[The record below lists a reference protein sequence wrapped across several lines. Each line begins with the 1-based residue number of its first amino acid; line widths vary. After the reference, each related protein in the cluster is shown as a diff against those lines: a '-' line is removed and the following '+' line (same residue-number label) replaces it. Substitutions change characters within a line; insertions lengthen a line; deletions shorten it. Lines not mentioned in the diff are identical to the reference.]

1 MKGLLIKDLTVIG
14 KQKKF
19 LVIVLLLAVF
29 LTFGSED
36 TGFAGNYAMLVLTT
50 LTLTTISYDEMNGG
64 MMFLLSLPATRKT
77 YVKAKYTFAFLNLLV
92 AAAVGL
98 ALSVVESVF
107 KKVAFNFDD
116 NFSAIMGMML
126 VMGLMLS
133 VAIPLEFKF
142 GAEKGRMIV
151 AGAMV
156 GVLFV
161 GIAGYK
167 VLRNAFGID
176 LLSCLNKLFSGIE
189 SEALISC
196 IIVGGLFVLLV
207 LIMFCSYLIASNVMR
222 KKEF

>member
-29 LTFGSED
+29 LTLGSED

>member
-29 LTFGSED
+29 LTLGSED

-167 VLRNAFGID
+167 VLRDAFGID

>member
-29 LTFGSED
+29 LTLGSED

-167 VLRNAFGID
+167 VLRDVFGID

-196 IIVGGLFVLLV
+196 IIVGGLFALLV

>member
-29 LTFGSED
+29 LTLGSED

-167 VLRNAFGID
+167 VLRDVFGID

-207 LIMFCSYLIASNVMR
+207 LIMFCSYLIANKVMR

>member
-19 LVIVLLLAVF
+19 LIIVLLLAVF

>member
-29 LTFGSED
+29 LTLGSED

-207 LIMFCSYLIASNVMR
+207 LIMFCSYLIASKVMR

>member
-29 LTFGSED
+29 LTLGSED

-116 NFSAIMGMML
+116 NFYAIMGMML

-189 SEALISC
+189 SEVLISC
-196 IIVGGLFVLLV
+196 IIVGGLFALLV
-207 LIMFCSYLIASNVMR
+207 LIMFCSYLIASNVMH

>member
-167 VLRNAFGID
+167 VLRDAFGID

-196 IIVGGLFVLLV
+196 IIVGGLFALLV